1 MNLNPEMGEGSGS
14 RSARGE
20 DRLHGQGPEVTEAS
34 PLRQSKGRAYS
45 EARQSSEQGVTSG

>member
-34 PLRQSKGRAYS
+34 PLRQSKGRA
-45 EARQSSEQGVTSG
+45 